1 MAIDDILNLDLISE
15 IIKLIS
21 FFFKQ
26 SLPFL
31 LKAMLRFSKQFCLS
45 VDFDFII
52 YNGSQK
58 KRRQIIL
65 CCLLYRWAPHKLTKI
80 KSEAVPF
87 REFMAPGLKHLT
99 IVSSH
104 RT

>member
-1 MAIDDILNLDLISE
+1 MAIDYIFNLDLISE

-31 LKAMLRFSKQFCLS
+31 LKAMLRFSKHFCLT
-45 VDFDFII
+45 VDLDFII

-58 KRRQIIL
+58 NVGKL
-65 CCLLYRWAPHKLTKI
+65 SSVACCTGGHHIT
-80 KSEAVPF
+80 
-87 REFMAPGLKHLT
+87 
-99 IVSSH
+99 
-104 RT
+104 